1 LNYVFPTQAKRIL
14 GLQLV
19 PRGFPHPVPSIMYAM
34 ANILGISDMR
44 ALAKYA
50 IGAADFA

>member
-1 LNYVFPTQAKRIL
+1 
-14 GLQLV
+14 
-19 PRGFPHPVPSIMYAM
+19 
-34 ANILGISDMR
+34 LGISDMR